1 MSSDAR
7 DNAPTSGTT
16 YTTSREKHDRG
27 ATTTPTAPPA
37 DKPDAKL
44 SESEYLARQAQE
56 AKTAISRAWSDFSMG
71 LAQGVD
77 PREWTRDYPLTALST
92 ALAAGFVAAITLV
105 PSKEDQALKKLA
117 RLERAINPPPG
128 RERLLAAMADEGS
141 EKAKQKGILGELLNG
156 IARTLGPALGSAIS
170 AAVAAKAGASD
181 TNGQHDGAN
190 PPPDLSEPPA

>member
-16 YTTSREKHDRG
+16 STTSPAKDNHG
-27 ATTTPTAPPA
+27 ATTAPPA
-37 DKPDAKL
+37 DKPDRKL

-56 AKTAISRAWSDFSMG
+56 AKAAIARAWNDFSMG

-92 ALAAGFVAAITLV
+92 ALAAGFVAAVALV

-117 RLERAINPPPG
+117 KLERAINPPPG
-128 RERLLAAMADEGS
+128 RERLMASMAEDGS
-141 EKAKQKGILGELLNG
+141 EKAKQKGMLGELLNG

-181 TNGQHDGAN
+181 TNGQHDNAN
-190 PPPDLSEPPA
+190 PPPDLSEPAA